1 MKRNIFVQAIMMSA
15 LLILGMPFGGYTFA
29 KSSERP
35 GIFVE
40 KVEGIPADFIKGA
53 DISSV
58 IALENSGVVFY
69 NAEGEVQDIF
79 QTLKEHGINYIRVRV
94 WNDPYDAEGNPY
106 GGGNNDLATAVK
118 IGKRATAQGLRLC
131 VNFHYSDFWA
141 DPSKQQA
148 PKAWEGMS
156 IDQKANALYE
166 FTKHSLET
174 LLREGIDVG
183 MVQIG
188 NETTGKMCGETNWIN
203 ITKLMNAGSRAVR
216 EVSAAFDTDTEI
228 AVHFTNPE
236 RGIRE
241 YHRYGMILDNF
252 NVDYDIFASS
262 YYPYWHGTLENL
274 TAVLKDIAE
283 SFGKKVMVAEVA
295 YAYTYENGDG
305 FGNTISE
312 ESYVVKPYPITVQG
326 QANAIRDCIQA
337 VVDVG
342 GAGIGVFY
350 WEPAWIPVPGSSYE
364 ERFELWE
371 KYGSGWA
378 TSFAAS
384 YDPADAGVYYGG
396 SSWDNQ
402 ALFDF
407 NGRPLASLQVFKY
420 VDTGAVTDLYIDAV
434 KEVEVKVRI
443 GDPVILPE
451 AVTVIYNDS
460 STSEVAVVWDDV
472 YLEAISKSGPEDY
485 IVYGTVRDQSGAVR
499 ALAKISVVE
508 KNYVDNPSFEEA
520 DMGMWKITN
529 INNVTT
535 ELGVIDKMQDAHSG
549 TKSLHFWSRSNVH
562 FTVEQTVENLA
573 PGLYNF
579 SLFIQGGDAAEQEIY
594 IYAIADGETYRVDT
608 NIDGW
613 RNFRNPIIRDIPVRS
628 GAITVGAYV
637 KCSPGAWGTLDDF
650 LLAPVEPNP

>member
-58 IALENSGVVFY
+58 IALEDSGVVFY

-472 YLEAISKSGPEDY
+472 DLEAMSKSGPQDY

-520 DMGMWKITN
+520 DMSMWKITN

>member
-1 MKRNIFVQAIMMSA
+1 MNRSVFVRATVVSLM
-15 LLILGMPFGGYTFA
+15 LVLGVPFGSYLSA
-29 KSSERP
+29 QSNERP
-35 GIFVE
+35 GIFVD
-40 KVEGIPADFIKGA
+40 KVEGIPADFIKGV

-69 NAEGEVQDIF
+69 DTEGEVQDIF
-79 QTLKEHGINYIRVRV
+79 QILKEHGISYIRVRV
-94 WNDPYDAEGNPY
+94 WNDPYDEEGNPY

-118 IGKRATAQGLRLC
+118 IGRRATAQGLRLC

-148 PKAWEGMS
+148 PKAWAGLN
-156 IDQKANALYE
+156 IDQKADALYE
-166 FTKHSLET
+166 FTKHALESL
-174 LLREGIDVG
+174 LSEGIDVG

-188 NETTGKMCGETNWIN
+188 NETTGRMSGENNWIN

-216 EVSAAFDTDTEI
+216 EVSAAFDQDIEI

-236 RGIRE
+236 RGIGE
-241 YHRYGMILDNF
+241 YHRYGMILNNF

-274 TAVLKDIAE
+274 TAVLNDIAS

-295 YAYTYENGDG
+295 YAYTYENGDD

-326 QANAIRDCIQA
+326 QADAIRDCIQA

-342 GAGIGVFY
+342 EAGIGVFY

-378 TSFAAS
+378 SSSAAS

-407 NGRPLASLQVFKY
+407 DGRPLASLQVFKY
-420 VDTGAVTDLYIDAV
+420 VDTGAVSDLYIDAV
-434 KEVEVKVRI
+434 REVEVKVRI

-451 AVTVIYNDS
+451 TVTVIYNDS
-460 STSEVAVVWDDV
+460 STSEIAVVWDDAD
-472 YLEAISKSGPEDY
+472 LEAMAVGAPRDY
-485 IVYGTVRDQSGAVR
+485 IIYGTVEDQSGAVR

-508 KNYVDNPSFEEA
+508 RNYLDNPSFEEA
-520 DMGMWKITN
+520 DLSMWKIIN

-549 TKSLHFWSRSNVH
+549 VKSLHFYSSNNVD

-573 PGLYNF
+573 PGTYNF
-579 SLFIQGGDAAEQEIY
+579 SLFIQGGDATDQEIY

-608 NIDGW
+608 DIDGW
-613 RNFRNPIIRDIPVRS
+613 RNFRNPVIRDIVVES
-628 GAITVGAYV
+628 GAIIVGAHV
-637 KCSPGAWGTLDDF
+637 RCSAGAWGTLDDF
-650 LLAPVEPNP
+650 LLAPVE

>member
-216 EVSAAFDTDTEI
+216 EVSAAFDTDIEI

-312 ESYVVKPYPITVQG
+312 ESYVVKPYSITVQG

-384 YDPADAGVYYGG
+384 YDPTDAGVYYGG

-407 NGRPLASLQVFKY
+407 NGQPLASLQVFKY

-472 YLEAISKSGPEDY
+472 DLEAMSKSGPQDY

-520 DMGMWKITN
+520 DMSMWKITN

>member
-118 IGKRATAQGLRLC
+118 IGKRATAQGLKLC

-216 EVSAAFDTDTEI
+216 EVSAAFDTDIEI

-295 YAYTYENGDG
+295 YAYTYENGDD

-350 WEPAWIPVPGSSYE
+350 WEPAWVPVPGSNYE

-472 YLEAISKSGPEDY
+472 DLEAMSKSGPQDY

-549 TKSLHFWSRSNVH
+549 TKSLHFWSRSDVH

-650 LLAPVEPNP
+650 LLAPVESNS

>member
-118 IGKRATAQGLRLC
+118 IGKRATAQGLKLC

-216 EVSAAFDTDTEI
+216 EVSAAFDTDIEI

-350 WEPAWIPVPGSSYE
+350 WEPAWVPVPGSNYE

-472 YLEAISKSGPEDY
+472 DLEAMSKSGPQDY

-520 DMGMWKITN
+520 DMSMWKITN

-613 RNFRNPIIRDIPVRS
+613 RNFRNPIIRDIHVRS

>member
-216 EVSAAFDTDTEI
+216 EVSAAFDTDIEI

-472 YLEAISKSGPEDY
+472 DLEAMSKSGPQDY

-520 DMGMWKITN
+520 DMSMWKITN

-549 TKSLHFWSRSNVH
+549 TKSLHFWSRSDVH

>member
-295 YAYTYENGDG
+295 YAYTYENGDD

-350 WEPAWIPVPGSSYE
+350 WEPAWIPVPGSNYE

-520 DMGMWKITN
+520 DMSMWKITN

>member
-472 YLEAISKSGPEDY
+472 
-485 IVYGTVRDQSGAVR
+485 
-499 ALAKISVVE
+499 
-508 KNYVDNPSFEEA
+508 
-520 DMGMWKITN
+520 
-529 INNVTT
+529 
-535 ELGVIDKMQDAHSG
+535 
-549 TKSLHFWSRSNVH
+549 
-562 FTVEQTVENLA
+562 
-573 PGLYNF
+573 
-579 SLFIQGGDAAEQEIY
+579 
-594 IYAIADGETYRVDT
+594 
-608 NIDGW
+608 
-613 RNFRNPIIRDIPVRS
+613 
-628 GAITVGAYV
+628 
-637 KCSPGAWGTLDDF
+637 
-650 LLAPVEPNP
+650 

>member
-216 EVSAAFDTDTEI
+216 EVSAAFDTDIEI

-472 YLEAISKSGPEDY
+472 YLEVISKSGPQDY

-520 DMGMWKITN
+520 DMSMWKITN

>member
-216 EVSAAFDTDTEI
+216 EVSAAFDTDIEI

-472 YLEAISKSGPEDY
+472 DLEAMSKSGPQDY

>member
-58 IALENSGVVFY
+58 IALEDSGVVFY

-216 EVSAAFDTDTEI
+216 EVSAAFDTDIEI

-384 YDPADAGVYYGG
+384 YDPTDAGVYYGG

-472 YLEAISKSGPEDY
+472 YLEAISKSGPQDY

>member
-216 EVSAAFDTDTEI
+216 EVSAAFDTDIEI

-350 WEPAWIPVPGSSYE
+350 WEPAWVPVPGSSYE

-472 YLEAISKSGPEDY
+472 DLEAMSKSGPQDY

-520 DMGMWKITN
+520 DMSMWKITN

-549 TKSLHFWSRSNVH
+549 TKSLHFWSRSDVH

>member
-216 EVSAAFDTDTEI
+216 EVSAAFDTDIEI

-384 YDPADAGVYYGG
+384 YDPTDAGVYYGG

-472 YLEAISKSGPEDY
+472 DLEAMSKSGPQDY

-520 DMGMWKITN
+520 DMSMWKITN

-549 TKSLHFWSRSNVH
+549 TKSLHFWSRSDVH

>member
-384 YDPADAGVYYGG
+384 YDPTDAGVYYGG

-472 YLEAISKSGPEDY
+472 DLEAMSKSGPQDY

-520 DMGMWKITN
+520 DMSMWKITN

>member
-472 YLEAISKSGPEDY
+472 DLEAMSKSGPQDY

-549 TKSLHFWSRSNVH
+549 TKSLHFWSRSDVH

>member
-216 EVSAAFDTDTEI
+216 EVSAAFDTDIEI

-520 DMGMWKITN
+520 DMSMWKITN

>member
-384 YDPADAGVYYGG
+384 YDPTDAGVYYGG

-549 TKSLHFWSRSNVH
+549 TKSLHFWSRSDVH

>member
-58 IALENSGVVFY
+58 IALEDSGVVFY

-216 EVSAAFDTDTEI
+216 EVSAAFDTDIEI

-472 YLEAISKSGPEDY
+472 DLEAMSKSGPEDY
-485 IVYGTVRDQSGAVR
+485 IVYGTVTDQSGAVR

-520 DMGMWKITN
+520 DMSMWKITN

-549 TKSLHFWSRSNVH
+549 TKSLHFWSRSDVH

-650 LLAPVEPNP
+650 LLAPVESNP